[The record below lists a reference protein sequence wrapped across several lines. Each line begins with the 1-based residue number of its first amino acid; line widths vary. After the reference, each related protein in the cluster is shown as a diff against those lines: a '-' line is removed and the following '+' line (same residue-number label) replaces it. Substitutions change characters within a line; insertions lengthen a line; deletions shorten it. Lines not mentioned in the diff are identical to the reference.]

1 MFIKYYIIYYISQQS
16 VEKNVATWD
25 LLHCTANRASSQF
38 TPFQKSHIKS
48 EIKIRSS
55 DTALVCLTL
64 MQIKYPR

>member
-1 MFIKYYIIYYISQQS
+1 MLYYILYLTTVCGEKCGHVGSFPLYSQQGFI
-16 VEKNVATWD
+16 
-25 LLHCTANRASSQF
+25 SQF
-38 TPFQKSHIKS
+38 TPFQKSHIKL